1 MEKVISCCG
10 INCAGCDARIATLT
24 DDNELRAKTTYS
36 GDMHPVIPV
45 ICTQF
50 GG

>member
-24 DDNELRAKTTYS
+24 DDNDLRAKTAEKWSVDY
-36 GDMHPVIPV
+36 
-45 ICTQF
+45 
-50 GG
+50 